1 MIKRFYLESIIINI
15 KSSYSLS
22 HKDVM
27 SKASGKNDLP
37 QLFVDGAFK
46 GLCEDLENA
55 NEDGAVL
62 QFLGL

>member
-1 MIKRFYLESIIINI
+1 
-15 KSSYSLS
+15 
-22 HKDVM
+22 M